1 MRRIDKLDKI
11 KPEDAV
17 PLFIKIKR
25 LILGKTKP
33 DGFTR
38 LMFTIS
44 LFCWVL
50 LSFWNGLSYF
60 VLLSSDIIEK
70 YKGFSVNQ
78 IIIKNGQDLG
88 FNGPE
93 FLISITDFYFYTLF
107 IWGFI
112 FLGLVFMY
120 RKKQRYIFFIF
131 GGLFVHFVY
140 MFYALGLQYFIEDV
154 STFDKILYAIIIL
167 VTFLHSILMNK
178 EKEEKIDYDHEDTSI
193 KNEVSEDYE

>member
-1 MRRIDKLDKI
+1 MRNVDKLDQI
-11 KPEDAV
+11 KPKDAV
-17 PLFIKIKR
+17 PLLIKIRR

-33 DGFTR
+33 DNFTR

-60 VLLSSDIIEK
+60 VLLSSDIIKK

-88 FNGPE
+88 FNGPD
-93 FLISITDFYFYTLF
+93 FLVTITDFYFYTLF

-112 FLGLVFMY
+112 FFGLVFMY
-120 RKKQRYIFFIF
+120 RKKQRYILFIL
-131 GGLFVHFVY
+131 GGLLIHFIY
-140 MFYALGLQYFIEDV
+140 MFYALGFQFFIEDV
-154 STFDKILYAIIIL
+154 STFDKILYAVIIV
-167 VTFLHSILMNK
+167 VTFLHSILMNR
-178 EKEEKIDYDHEDTSI
+178 EKEEQV
-193 KNEVSEDYE
+193 NYEWENYE